1 MQEHNHVDFIRCQ
14 CINGNGTDGNVLFL
28 IAEPPH
34 RGAPTALGASHMQTR
49 TREGARRYP
58 TRLDRFES
66 CCLHQT
72 CSSQQDPAHLSTMW
86 PSGDIYGC
94 SSIGRA
100 ARQEKDAGSSPA
112 SRAKRG
118 APQPLAM
125 GIAPAI
131 KCGKPR
137 ERSSDGKNAR
147 LLTAK
152 SLVQVQP
159 LPPALQAGEEAREA
173 KYQAAGIIA
182 KFLMAGEK
190 AQRGRKPIRR
200 MKPRGSAAVC

>member
-1 MQEHNHVDFIRCQ
+1 METCFFSLQNLLTGALR
-14 CINGNGTDGNVLFL
+14 
-28 IAEPPH
+28 PH
-34 RGAPTALGASHMQTR
+34 SGRPNMQTQLSWKSAGR
-49 TREGARRYP
+49 SEPVCRGSDSRR
-58 TRLDRFES
+58 
-66 CCLHQT
+66 LHQT

-100 ARQEKDAGSSPA
+100 ARQEKDAGSNPA